1 MVTVASLAKL
11 AALVG
16 NPARAGMLMAL
27 MGGRELTATE
37 LAQVAGISPQAASGH
52 LGQLSTG
59 SLLCRQKH
67 GRHRYHRLAS
77 QEVALMLKGLMH
89 VATVSDKRGT
99 CARDVNSRDL
109 APPALLFRV
118 GHRRR

>member
-1 MVTVASLAKL
+1 MVTIASLAKL

-16 NPARAGMLMAL
+16 NPARAGTLMAL

-37 LAQVAGISPQAASGH
+37 LAKVAGISPQAASGH

-59 SLLCRQKH
+59 SLLCIQKH

-77 QEVALMLKGLMH
+77 QEVAFMLKGLMRL
-89 VATVSDKRGT
+89 ATVSDKPRT
-99 CARDVNSRDL
+99 CAMDANSRDL
-109 APPALLFRV
+109 APQALLFHV